1 MEYIFKSVNKLNR
14 LINTF
19 SLCFIFF
26 CLSFILQSCTGSQN
40 GDIDVDLTIEEL
52 IHKVNNNSAKL
63 KSLQA
68 EGTIDIDSPG
78 LSNSGS
84 ITVNLL
90 KPDSLYVKLEGP
102 FGIDVADVLL
112 TRKKFVYYNVMNNSV
127 IKGPATPL
135 NIGSVMR
142 IKIDFYD
149 IINGFS
155 GTFFF
160 KDVSTEN
167 SSLTSQG
174 DEYLLITKD
183 AANNETKKYW
193 INSDDY
199 YITKYIIYDKDNK
212 VKLEME
218 YLDYNYRDGI
228 YFPNNISISK
238 PQDEEYIWLYYQI
251 KTFNTK
257 KLIFKF
263 KIPQSA
269 KVTIWE

>member
-1 MEYIFKSVNKLNR
+1 MEYIFKSVNKLIC

-19 SLCFIFF
+19 RLCLIFI

-52 IHKVNNNSAKL
+52 IQRVNNNSAKL

-102 FGIDVADVLL
+102 FGIDVADILL
-112 TRKKFVYYNVMNNSV
+112 TRKKFIYYNVMNNRV
-127 IKGPATPL
+127 IKGSSTAL
-135 NIGSVMR
+135 NIGAIMR
-142 IKIDFYD
+142 IKLDYDD

-160 KDVSTEN
+160 NDVSTEN
-167 SSLTSQG
+167 STLTSQG
-174 DEYLLITKD
+174 DKYLLITKD
-183 AANNETKKYW
+183 AVKNETKKYW

-199 YITKYIIYDKDNK
+199 YITKYKIYDKNNK

-251 KTFNTK
+251 KTFNTR
-257 KLIFKF
+257 KLTFKF
-263 KIPQSA
+263 KIPESA
-269 KVTIWE
+269 KVTIWD